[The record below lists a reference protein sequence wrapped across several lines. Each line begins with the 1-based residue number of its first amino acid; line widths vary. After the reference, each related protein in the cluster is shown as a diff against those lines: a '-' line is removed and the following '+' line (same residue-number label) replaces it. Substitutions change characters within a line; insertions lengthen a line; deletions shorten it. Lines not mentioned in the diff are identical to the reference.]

1 MQESGIFKQASFYRS
16 MTLMNVRHV
25 TEEMADQ
32 QPGGFNNTIRWNVGH
47 ILSAQD
53 AMLTS
58 ALGRESY
65 LPESYAKLFAPGTKP
80 SEWSNDEVPDL
91 KTLYRA
97 LKDQEETLKE
107 VLAGKLSEEA
117 VKPFRLGEWIEMPTL
132 GEIYNFS
139 LFHEGM
145 HISTIK
151 HISSNL
157 TK

>member
-32 QPGGFNNTIRWNVGH
+32 LPEGFNNTIRWNMGH
-47 ILSAQD
+47 ILYVQD
-53 AMLTS
+53 ALLTS

-80 SEWSNDEVPDL
+80 SQWNNEEVPDL

-97 LKDQEETLKE
+97 LKSQEETLKDA
-107 VLAGKLSEEA
+107 LAGRLSEEA
-117 VKPFRLGEWIEMPTL
+117 VQPFCIGEWIEMPTI

-145 HISTIK
+145 HVSTIK
-151 HISSNL
+151 HL
-157 TK
+157 VQACR